1 MIYTILSIT
10 GIIVSLFSNILNPN
24 TETIQ
29 GLIVCIGLLPI
40 CLVIDVREMVHINKK
55 YVLHAT
61 GETEKK
67 E

>member
-40 CLVIDVREMVHINKK
+40 CLMIDFRDLNDASQGVGVNN
-55 YVLHAT
+55 
-61 GETEKK
+61 GN
-67 E
+67 